1 MTNPSNRTSLT
12 LDPLRHLRQWLRVL
26 PLLWLF
32 TSVAMAEVHGEPER
46 ATGWQ
51 QKQTVTGTTQAVV
64 TANPWASRAAWW
76 ALEQGGSAADAVTA
90 AQWMLTLVEP
100 QSSGLGGGAFLL
112 YYDAAADQL
121 LTYDG
126 RETAPA
132 AVTGAQYLAANGQQ
146 QDWWS
151 IVASGRSVGVPGVV
165 AMLAA
170 SHHRHGR
177 LPWQQLVRPAQALA
191 ERGVAASSRLARLL
205 RAIPHPNLT
214 VEGAARRHFFPD
226 GQPLTAGV
234 SLRNPAL
241 AQTLGRLGAEGPESF
256 YRGPLAAEMV
266 ATVKAQGGVLT
277 EADLAGYQPRQ
288 RQPLCTLWR
297 QYQVCSMGPPSSG
310 GLALL
315 QILQLWQRTEAM
327 ASDDF
332 ATAANAHRFSQ
343 ILRLVFADRDRHLA
357 DPDFEVVPVDALLA
371 PAYLDA
377 QAKRIGER
385 DQGPQA
391 SGLITQAGQ
400 GHTPELPSTT
410 HLSVVDRWG
419 NVASMTSSI
428 EMGFGS
434 GLMAGGFL
442 LNNQL
447 TDFSFGSGQ
456 LVNAIAPGKRPRSSM
471 TPVVVFDQ
479 QGEVRLV
486 MGSPGGS
493 RIIPYVA
500 WALLAY
506 LDGGMGLQQALD
518 LGHVV
523 NLNGDATEL
532 EQGTGVAAWAS
543 ALRQRGHKVSVVALD
558 SGIHAIS
565 REQGCWVAA
574 ADGRRE
580 GLAMAR

>member
-1 MTNPSNRTSLT
+1 MADPSDTSGLT
-12 LDPLRHLRQWLRVL
+12 LDPLCRLRQWLAVL
-26 PLLWLF
+26 LWLWLF
-32 TSVAMAEVHGEPER
+32 TSVAEAQVQGEPER

-51 QKQTVTGTTQAVV
+51 QKQAVTGTTQAVV

-76 ALEQGGSAADAVTA
+76 ALEQGGTAADAVIA
-90 AQWMLTLVEP
+90 AQWTLTLVEP

-112 YYDAAADQL
+112 YYDAATDQL

-132 AVTGAQYLAANGQQ
+132 AVASGRYLTADGQPQ
-146 QDWWS
+146 EWWS
-151 IVASGRSVGVPGVV
+151 LVASGHSVGVPGLV

-170 SHHRHGR
+170 AHQRHGR
-177 LPWQQLVRPAQALA
+177 LPWSQLVGPAQALA
-191 ERGVAASSRLARLL
+191 RHGVAVSPRLARLL
-205 RAIPHPNLT
+205 RAIPHPNLLAD
-214 VEGAARRHFFPD
+214 GAARRYFFPH
-226 GQPLTAGV
+226 GQPLAAGV

-241 AQTLGRLGAEGPESF
+241 AQTLSRLGEQGPESF

-266 ATVKAQGGVLT
+266 AVVQAQGGELT
-277 EADLAGYQPRQ
+277 EVDLAGYQPRQ

-297 QYQVCSMGPPSSG
+297 QYRVCSMGPPSSG

-327 ASDDF
+327 ACHDF
-332 ATAANAHRFSQ
+332 ASAANAHRFSQ
-343 ILRLVFADRDRHLA
+343 ILRLVFADRDHHLA
-357 DPDFEVVPVDALLA
+357 DPDFESVPVTALLA
-371 PAYLDA
+371 PDYLDS
-377 QAKRIGER
+377 QARRIGER
-385 DQGPQA
+385 DHGPQA
-391 SGLITQAGQ
+391 SGLPVRAGHGQ
-400 GHTPELPSTT
+400 TPELPSTT

-447 TDFSFGSGQ
+447 TDFSFGNGP

-471 TPVVVFDQ
+471 TPVVVFDGK
-479 QGEVRLV
+479 GEVLLV

-518 LGHVV
+518 LGHVA
-523 NLNGDATEL
+523 NLNGDVTEL
-532 EQGTGVAAWAS
+532 EEGTAVVAWAPE
-543 ALRQRGHKVSVVALD
+543 LRQRGHRTAIVPLD
-558 SGIHAIS
+558 SGLHAIS
-565 REQGCWVAA
+565 REQGRWVAA

-580 GLAMAR
+580 GLALAR